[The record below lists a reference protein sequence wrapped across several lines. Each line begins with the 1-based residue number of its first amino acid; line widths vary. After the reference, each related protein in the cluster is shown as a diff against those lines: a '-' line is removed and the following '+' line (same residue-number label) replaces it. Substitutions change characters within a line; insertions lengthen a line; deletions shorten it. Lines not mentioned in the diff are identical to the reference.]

1 MVDIKENIFDDLLDE
16 EGNGGAFPGN
26 EEPVR
31 VQEIITEKPKE
42 EPSDEEEIPKPEE
55 NKEQQDEDE
64 SSTKFEEHDYLNAIL
79 ESKGLDPHAIYYED
93 ENGNEVSKSF
103 YELEPDEQWNIL
115 NYNPSTP
122 ELEDHEIATINFFR
136 ENGITDLNEYTEFV
150 RNQTIQDM
158 QNGFKNYDVDS
169 YTDDDLYLEVLKQQ
183 YPNLTEDELSFELE
197 KEKSNQDLYDKKVSQ
212 IRDYYRQQEEEYKT
226 QEQQLEEQKEQIEL
240 QKAQDEL
247 ANSALKAKDLMGF
260 DIDDEDR
267 KDVLKS
273 VFVKDV
279 NGKSQFFK
287 MLEDP
292 DKLFRVALF
301 AIKEDLINDSLNE
314 AFKKVSNNS
323 QKPPIINS
331 KPKVNIP
338 KVSVKKNDSSKTSRR
353 AQLNMHSDD
362 LYSDLF

>member
-16 EGNGGAFPGN
+16 EGGVNAFPGN
-26 EEPVR
+26 EDPVR
-31 VQEIITEKPKE
+31 VQEIITEEPKNEPSNEE
-42 EPSDEEEIPKPEE
+42 EPFKQED
-55 NKEQQDEDE
+55 NEQQPSEEDDAV
-64 SSTKFEEHDYLNAIL
+64 KFEEHDYLNAIL

-103 YELEPDEQWNIL
+103 YELDPDEQWNIL
-115 NYNPSTP
+115 NYNPSIP

-158 QNGFKNYDVDS
+158 QNGEKNYNVDS

-183 YPNLTEDELSFELE
+183 YPNLTEEELSFELE
-197 KEKSNQDLYDKKVSQ
+197 KEKGNEDLYNKKVNQ
-212 IRDYYRQQEEEYKT
+212 IRDYYKQQEEEYKT
-226 QEQQLEEQKEQIEL
+226 QEQQLAEQQEQIEL
-240 QKAQDEL
+240 QKAQDGL
-247 ANSALKAKDLMGF
+247 ANSALKTKDLMGF
-260 DIDDEDR
+260 DVDDEDR

-301 AIKEDLINDSLNE
+301 AIKEDLINNSLNE
-314 AFKKVSNNS
+314 AFKKVTNNS
-323 QKPPIINS
+323 QKPPIINT
-331 KPKVNIP
+331 KPKTNIP
-338 KVSVKKNDSSKTSRR
+338 RVSIKKNDSSKTSQR

>member
-1 MVDIKENIFDDLLDE
+1 MVDIKENIFDDLLDQE
-16 EGNGGAFPGN
+16 DEGVNAFPE

-31 VQEIITEKPKE
+31 VQEITTEKPKE
-42 EPSDEEEIPKPEE
+42 EPLKEDEVPVPEQETKQEEE
-55 NKEQQDEDE
+55 E
-64 SSTKFEEHDYLNAIL
+64 SVKFEEHDYLNAIL

-103 YELEPDEQWNIL
+103 YELDPDEQWNIL
-115 NYNPSTP
+115 NYNPSIP
-122 ELEDHEIATINFFR
+122 ELEEQEIATVNFFR
-136 ENGITDLNEYTEFV
+136 ENGIKNLNEYTEFV

-158 QNGFKNYDVDS
+158 QNGDKDYNVDS
-169 YTDDDLYLEVLKQQ
+169 YTDDDLYLEVLRQQ
-183 YPNLTEDELSFELE
+183 YPNLTDDELSFELE
-197 KEKSNQDLYDKKVSQ
+197 KEKDNEDLYNKKVSQ
-212 IRDYYRQQEEEYKT
+212 IRDYYKQQEEEYKT
-226 QEQQLEEQKEQIEL
+226 QEQQQAEKQEQLEL
-240 QKAQDEL
+240 QNAQDNL
-247 ANSALKAKDLMGF
+247 ANSAIKAKDLMGF

-301 AIKEDLINDSLNE
+301 AIKEDLINNSLE
-314 AFKKVSNNS
+314 DAFKKVSNNS
-323 QKPPIINS
+323 QKPPIINT
-331 KPKVNIP
+331 KPKVSIP
-338 KVSVKKNDSSKTSRR
+338 KVSVKRNDTSKTSQR